1 MNNANKTGKNNSTSN
16 ISASINIFQNNF
28 ENYINNSNNKIAFI
42 DLQNNNL
49 TKKSTKSICNM
60 ILSNNPDVTELILSN
75 NNLGNETIFKIVD
88 SIKINNKL
96 LSLDIT
102 QTQID
107 EKSIKYISEKIN
119 IEFPLEKLIL
129 SKNNLKKSCT
139 YIKNILI
146 KKTNI
151 KYLKL
156 TSCKIEDN
164 FNLIFQGLAQNRM
177 LQILDLSNN
186 NLSLNQELFEDI
198 ANALKMNKIM
208 TKLKL
213 NETNIDDIAVEYI
226 AKGLKENGALRNLY
240 MKNNYLTKKSIKFIK
255 KAIEN
260 SNNTVISKIELKGND
275 GITNNLIKEIENILE
290 AKKDIASEYN
300 SEIDIPPLDFNKKYD
315 EDI

>member
-28 ENYINNSNNKIAFI
+28 ENYINNSNNKITFI

-129 SKNNLKKSCT
+129 
-139 YIKNILI
+139 
-146 KKTNI
+146 
-151 KYLKL
+151 
-156 TSCKIEDN
+156 
-164 FNLIFQGLAQNRM
+164 
-177 LQILDLSNN
+177 
-186 NLSLNQELFEDI
+186 
-198 ANALKMNKIM
+198 
-208 TKLKL
+208 
-213 NETNIDDIAVEYI
+213 
-226 AKGLKENGALRNLY
+226 
-240 MKNNYLTKKSIKFIK
+240 
-255 KAIEN
+255 
-260 SNNTVISKIELKGND
+260 
-275 GITNNLIKEIENILE
+275 
-290 AKKDIASEYN
+290 
-300 SEIDIPPLDFNKKYD
+300 
-315 EDI
+315 